1 MNVWDFAAQQPVA
14 ACIIAAFALAG
25 LCVLAVYFAVL
36 SLGHIVSIFLFWGW
50 A

>member
-25 LCVLAVYFAVL
+25 VCVVVVYSAWLVE
-36 SLGHIVSIFLFWGW
+36 VVRDWKRR
-50 A
+50 

>member
-25 LCVLAVYFAVL
+25 LCVLAVYFAWFVEM
-36 SLGHIVSIFLFWGW
+36 VRDWDKR
-50 A
+50 